1 MRAADLIA
9 VARLL
14 AQAPGG
20 GTAQETRL
28 RRAVSTAYYAL
39 FHCLSENCADLLA
52 GRMKDKRRNEEW
64 LRVYRSLN
72 HRKARNRC
80 RNQASFAQLP
90 QPITDFAEQFV
101 ELQRLRHEADYNPA
115 ASFEPAR
122 VMQNINDS
130 EARIRA
136 FNAVPAAARRAFVLY
151 LLIDPAY

>member
-9 VARLL
+9 AARLL

-20 GTAQETRL
+20 GTAREVRL

-52 GRMKDKRRNEEW
+52 GRMKDKRHNEEW

-72 HRKARNRC
+72 HAKARNRC
-80 RNQASFAQLP
+80 RSQASFAHVP
-90 QPITDFAEQFV
+90 QPIRDFAGQFV
-101 ELQRLRHEADYNPA
+101 ELQRLRHNADYNPS
-115 ASFEPAR
+115 ASFIQSE
-122 VMQNINDS
+122 VMQAIDDC

-136 FNAVPAAARRAFVLY
+136 FNAVPAAVRRAFVLY
-151 LLIDPAY
+151 LLMDSAY

>member
-1 MRAADLIA
+1 MRAADWIA

-52 GRMKDKRRNEEW
+52 GRVKDKRHNAEW

-72 HRKARNRC
+72 HGKARNRC
-80 RNQASFAQLP
+80 RSQASFAHVP
-90 QPITDFAEQFV
+90 QPVRDFAEQFV

-115 ASFEPAR
+115 ASFGQTDVAER
-122 VMQNINDS
+122 IDDC

>member
-1 MRAADLIA
+1 MRAADWIA

-14 AQAPGG
+14 AEMPGG

-52 GRMKDKRRNEEW
+52 GRMKDKHHNEEW

-72 HRKARNRC
+72 HAKARNRC
-80 RNQASFAQLP
+80 RSQASFAHVP
-90 QPITDFAEQFV
+90 QPIRGFAELFV
-101 ELQRLRHEADYNPA
+101 EMQGLRHNADYNPSA
-115 ASFEPAR
+115 AFVQAE
-122 VMQNINDS
+122 VMEAIDDCA
-130 EARIRA
+130 ARIRA

>member
-20 GTAQETRL
+20 GTEREIQL

-52 GRMKDKRRNEEW
+52 GRMKDKRHNEEW

-72 HRKARNRC
+72 HSKTRNRC
-80 RNQASFAQLP
+80 RSQASFAHVPLP
-90 QPITDFAEQFV
+90 IRDFAEQFV
-101 ELQRLRHEADYNPA
+101 ELQRLRHEADYNPS
-115 ASFEPAR
+115 ASFDQTE
-122 VMQNINDS
+122 VMRNIDDS
-130 EARIRA
+130 ERRLRA